1 MLDSLFEIYKQFKQV
16 SDKSGQETRK
26 TVKVVDISSNL
37 LFYFVLRGV
46 LTFLD

>member
-1 MLDSLFEIYKQFKQV
+1 MLEALFEIYKQQV